1 MVIDEVD
8 RVTLDRMMAKAQKLD
23 LSKYGYRITLQ
34 DEDERVN
41 NKGVFIY
48 VESINSNNKFNAMYS
63 GFVAHKGEGWS
74 YYYDEQEGFLG
85 GWMDINP
92 MDLINLVKIT
102 NYLSSGI

>member
-8 RVTLDRMMAKAQKLD
+8 RAALDRMMAKAQKLD
-23 LSKYGYRITLQ
+23 LSRYGYRITLQ
-34 DEDERVN
+34 DEKESSQ
-41 NKGVFIY
+41 GVSVYI
-48 VESINSNNKFNAMYS
+48 ESIDSKNKFNAMYS
-63 GFVAHKGEGWS
+63 GFVAHKDEGWS